1 MAVSP
6 AQMGF
11 PHVLQL
17 ARLDRIRAHKS
28 GKQEV
33 ETVWLI
39 TSLSPQQANAA
50 RLLELARQDLVHRK
64 RFALPPGRER
74 RRRQLPG
81 A

>member
-50 RLLELARQDLVHRK
+50 RLLELARQV
-64 RFALPPGRER
+64 
-74 RRRQLPG
+74 PG
-81 A
+81 ASKTLCITAWT